1 MMVKQRCS
9 LTIPVFRLSK
19 ITHRGAITTTT
30 QPNRNTPTI
39 WDWIGNTDTDW
50 YDVVFGGTA
59 FSQEHSLSVSGGTEK
74 IQYYFSSNYMGQ
86 EGMMAIRR
94 DNYSVIR

>member
-1 MMVKQRCS
+1 MQLNDGKTAVQFDD
-9 LTIPVFRLSK
+9 TRLQAIKDYASG
-19 ITHRGAITTTT
+19 TITTTT

-39 WDWIGNTDTDW
+39 WDWIGNTNTDW

-74 IQYYFSSNYMGQ
+74 NTVLFLRQLYGTGRNDGYPP
-86 EGMMAIRR
+86 
-94 DNYSVIR
+94 

>member
-1 MMVKQRCS
+1 MMVKQRYS

-19 ITHRGAITTTT
+19 ITHQA
-30 QPNRNTPTI
+30 QLPLLPNRTEILPTI
-39 WDWIGNTDTDW
+39 WDWIGNTNTDW

-74 IQYYFSSNYMGQ
+74 
-86 EGMMAIRR
+86 
-94 DNYSVIR
+94 YSIISPATIWDRKE